1 MSPICKTVI
10 GFEPLGKIL
19 ILSFR
24 TTNMNRSIKTAQ
36 VPINT
41 GAEIKAIN
49 QKLSSSGAL
58 ADFEE
63 NSSS

>member
-1 MSPICKTVI
+1 
-10 GFEPLGKIL
+10 LGKIL